1 MMKSFLSKMYIRSNI
16 KLPIQIHEDYIHG
29 DIATATDTL
38 KIDGSLKTIIAGT
51 KKQREELLRKLERRE
66 KRGEI
71 VFGHFG
77 TDSTTITCYVH
88 KREKEYIN
96 FIDGTDGGYVRAAQ
110 ELKEKIKKLNNR
122 V

>member
-1 MMKSFLSKMYIRSNI
+1 MFKSFLSKVYIQSNV
-16 KLPIQIHEDYIHG
+16 KLPIQIHEDYIAG

-51 KKQREELLRKLERRE
+51 KTQRDILLKKLERRE
-66 KRGEI
+66 RKGQI

-88 KREKEYIN
+88 KRDKEYIN

-110 ELKEKIKKLNNR
+110 ELKAKIRKINSL
-122 V
+122 